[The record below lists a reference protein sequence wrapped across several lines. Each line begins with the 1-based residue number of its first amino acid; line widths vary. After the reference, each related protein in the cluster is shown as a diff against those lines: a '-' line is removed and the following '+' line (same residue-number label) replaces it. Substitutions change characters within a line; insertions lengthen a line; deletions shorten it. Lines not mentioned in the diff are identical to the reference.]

1 MRLLPRHKGDLLAL
15 PLLLWI
21 VIAIDL
27 IMIAPQAEKPGE
39 GANLAGIA
47 IVTFAL
53 ILLAAA
59 GVRRKPKS

>member
-1 MRLLPRHKGDLLAL
+1 MRLLPRHKRELLAL

-21 VIAIDL
+21 VIAIGL
-27 IMIAPQAEKPGE
+27 IMVAPQAERAGHGP
-39 GANLAGIA
+39 NLGVIA

-59 GVRRKPKS
+59 GVRRKPGS